1 METVKLA
8 RLGPFKQTRPDQRR
22 QVLLPQLG
30 VGQFR
35 KHGEPPRENELEDL
49 SLAMEEQI
57 SCSLCILNAQSDIN
71 VLVEKNLRG
80 PVDSV
85 TSTRRIC
92 SFVQDTVEFFTSK
105 ESLSGHQVHTLWKN
119 CNSTDVLVFRPQ
131 GGYSTVFSPA

>member
-8 RLGPFKQTRPDQRR
+8 RLGPFKQSRPDQRR
-22 QVLLPQLG
+22 QRLLPQLG

-35 KHGEPPRENELEDL
+35 NHGGPPRENELEDL

-57 SCSLCILNAQSDIN
+57 DCSLCILNAQTAIN
-71 VLVEKNLRG
+71 VLVEKILRR

-92 SFVQDTVEFFTSK
+92 AFVQVTVDIFTSK
-105 ESLSGHQVHTLWKN
+105 ESLSGYQVHTLWKD
-119 CNSTDVLVFRPQ
+119 CNST
-131 GGYSTVFSPA
+131 